1 MNLSLFIARRYLFS
15 KKSHNAI
22 NVISFISVCGIT
34 VATMAMITALSVF
47 NGFSDLVEI
56 TFSAFDPELKIS
68 AVKGKVF
75 NYNSPTFQEAL
86 NNNNIEY
93 ISESLED
100 NVLFRFNNRQVPV
113 ILRGV
118 SEDFK
123 YLTQM
128 DKLIIDGKFR
138 LREDVV
144 DYATVGSGLAYTL
157 GVRPGFVSPIDIF
170 VPKRDVQV
178 NLANPS
184 SSFSQVSVQVGGV
197 FNLNQPQ
204 FDEQM
209 ALVPIEL
216 ARTLLRYEN
225 EVSSLDIKLKEGA
238 SVQRVKK
245 EILNNIGKEY
255 LVEDRFEQ
263 QRDSYKMLQIEK
275 WVTFFILS
283 FILVIAA
290 FNVVG
295 PLSILIIEKK
305 NDISILKSMGAEN
318 NTIARVFL
326 YEGWLISLTGV
337 IVGVVLGVTIS
348 LLQQQ
353 FGLLKLGGTPGAYLI
368 DAYPVIVKLS
378 DIILTFIVVCIICM
392 STIIY
397 PIRNLKRQLSHTSTY
412 KQQA

>member
-1 MNLSLFIARRYLFS
+1 MFS

-22 NVISFISVCGIT
+22 NVISLVSVCGIA

-47 NGFSDLVEI
+47 NGFGGLVET

-68 AVKGKVF
+68 TVKGKVF
-75 NYNSPTFQEAL
+75 DYQTASFEKALQNSDIDF
-86 NNNNIEY
+86 

-100 NVLFRFNNRQVPV
+100 NVLFRYNNRQVPV
-113 ILRGV
+113 ILKGV

-128 DKLIIDGKFR
+128 DKLIIDGSFR

-144 DYATVGSGLAYTL
+144 DYATLGSGLAYTL
-157 GVRPGFVSPIDIF
+157 GVRPGYIDPIDIF
-170 VPKRDVQV
+170 VPKRDVKF

-184 SSFSQVSVQVGGV
+184 AAFAQSNVQIGGV

-209 ALVPIEL
+209 AIVPIEL
-216 ARTLLRYEN
+216 ARILFRYNN

-238 SVQRVKK
+238 SVQKVSKS
-245 EILNNIGKEY
+245 IAQLIGNDF

-263 QRDSYKMLQIEK
+263 QKESYRMLQIEK

-283 FILVIAA
+283 FILIIAA

-305 NDISILKSMGAEN
+305 NDIKILKSMGAADE
-318 NTIARVFL
+318 TIAKIFL
-326 YEGWLISLTGV
+326 FEGWLISFSG
-337 IVGVVLGVTIS
+337 IIIGVVLGVAIS
-348 LLQQQ
+348 FLQQH
-353 FGLLKLGGTPGAYLI
+353 FGLLKLGGTPGAYLV
-368 DAYPVIVKLS
+368 DAYPVIVKATDVL
-378 DIILTFIVVCIICM
+378 LTFVIVCVICI
-392 STIIY
+392 SAIIY
-397 PIRNLKRQLSHTSTY
+397 PIHNLKKQLSAKTFN
-412 KQQA
+412 

>member
-1 MNLSLFIARRYLFS
+1 MNFPLFIARRYLFS

-22 NVISFISVCGIT
+22 NVISLVSVCGIA
-34 VATMAMITALSVF
+34 VATMAMVTALSVF
-47 NGFSDLVEI
+47 NGFGSLVET
-56 TFSAFDPELKIS
+56 TFSAFDPELKIT

-75 NYNSPTFQEAL
+75 DYHTASFDNALRNQE
-86 NNNNIEY
+86 IDF

-100 NVLFRFNNRQVPV
+100 NVLFRFGERQVPV
-113 ILRGV
+113 LLKGV

-123 YLTQM
+123 YMTQM
-128 DKLIIDGKFR
+128 NKLIIDGSFR

-144 DYATVGSGLAYTL
+144 DYVTVGSGLAYTL
-157 GVRPGFVSPIDIF
+157 GVRPGFKDPIEIF

-184 SSFSQVSVQVGGV
+184 AAFSLGRAQIGGV

-209 ALVPIEL
+209 AIVPIEL
-216 ARTLLRYEN
+216 ARTLFRYDN
-225 EVSSLDIKLKEGA
+225 QVSSLDIKLKDGA
-238 SVQRVKK
+238 SAQKVKK
-245 EILNNIGKEY
+245 SISQIIGNNY

-263 QRDSYKMLQIEK
+263 QKESYRMLQIEK

-283 FILVIAA
+283 FILIIAA

-305 NDISILKSMGAEN
+305 NDIKILKSMGAPNE
-318 NTIARVFL
+318 TIARIFL
-326 YEGWLISLTGV
+326 FEGWLISFSGIV
-337 IVGVVLGVTIS
+337 IGLVLGVVIS
-348 LLQQQ
+348 FMQQR
-353 FGLLKLGGTPGAYLI
+353 FGLLKLGGTPGAYLV
-368 DAYPVIVKLS
+368 DAYPVIVKFTDVL
-378 DIILTFIVVCIICM
+378 LTFVIVCVICL

-397 PIRNLKRQLSHTSTY
+397 PIRNLKKRLSL
-412 KQQA
+412 QVFI

>member
-1 MNLSLFIARRYLFS
+1 MNLSLFIAKRYLFS

-22 NVISFISVCGIT
+22 NVISIVSVCGIA
-34 VATMAMITALSVF
+34 VATMAMVTALSVF
-47 NGFSDLVEI
+47 NGFGNLVEM
-56 TFSAFDPELKIS
+56 TFSAFDPEIKIT
-68 AVKGKVF
+68 AAKGKVF
-75 NYNSPTFQEAL
+75 DYHTAEFENAL
-86 NNNNIEY
+86 RNTNIDY

-100 NVLFRFNNRQVPV
+100 NVLFRYNDRQVPV
-113 ILRGV
+113 LLKGV

-128 DKLIIDGKFR
+128 NKLIIDGSFK

-144 DYATVGSGLAYTL
+144 DYATLGSGLAYTL
-157 GVRPGFVSPIDIF
+157 GVRPGFVAPIEIF

-184 SSFSQVSVQVGGV
+184 AAFTQGNVQIGGV

-209 ALVPIEL
+209 AIVPIEL
-216 ARTLLRYEN
+216 ARMLFRYNN
-225 EVSSLDIKLKEGA
+225 EVTSLDIKLKEGV
-238 SVQRVKK
+238 STQSVKK
-245 EILNNIGKEY
+245 NIAQLIGEDY

-263 QRDSYKMLQIEK
+263 QKESYRMLQIEK

-283 FILVIAA
+283 FILIIAA

-305 NDISILKSMGAEN
+305 NDIKILKSMGAPDE
-318 NTIARVFL
+318 TIARIFL
-326 YEGWLISLTGV
+326 FEGWLISFSGIV
-337 IVGVVLGVTIS
+337 IGVVLGVGLS
-348 LLQQQ
+348 YLQQR
-353 FGLLKLGGTPGAYLI
+353 FGLLKLGGTPGAYVV
-368 DAYPVIVKLS
+368 DAYPVIVKFS
-378 DIILTFIVVCIICM
+378 DVMLTFIIVCLICM

-397 PIRNLKRQLSHTSTY
+397 PIRNLRNQLSLKTI
-412 KQQA
+412 QLNN